1 MYQLNRKATAHPRPR
16 LPRIPIERNDHQK
29 DITQKSRQTE
39 LESKL
44 NNLIPGNNTDVWYR
58 QSVDVQFVLLVLFSA
73 QCDRLLGNNFIARPR
88 PNGFFSTRL
97 LGCRLGHVSTVK
109 SAKGIR
115 NCYNAISREIN
126 WDVLFVQILWG
137 ILRFSAVLVFINT
150 SSPRI

>member
-1 MYQLNRKATAHPRPR
+1 MSDIDSRLMFNLCYSSSSVPNATVFWGTTLSPV
-16 LPRIPIERNDHQK
+16 
-29 DITQKSRQTE
+29 
-39 LESKL
+39 
-44 NNLIPGNNTDVWYR
+44 PG
-58 QSVDVQFVLLVLFSA
+58 
-73 QCDRLLGNNFIARPR
+73 
-88 PNGFFSTRL
+88 PNEFFSTRL